1 MEVVFIVFIRLFI
14 LSARLIDIAKFG
26 SDFIPI
32 YVRCVSPM
40 TVTARCGEKNCS
52 VYHYWKAILIFLVW
66 IYWAINLHFVKRM
79 RGNIREMSSSKP
91 NLHRS
96 GRGIFSFSFSCSF
109 HVSFLWII
117 NLSSHITLSSR
128 FFTPSIILLFR
139 NRDHNQM
146 NEWHI
151 EEYDIQ
157 KFERMNE
164 HWLISKLHFN
174 FMLFILLSFLCPF
187 LSDGFLYHHAKF
199 ACCRL
204 PKFFPIIN
212 KRK

>member
-14 LSARLIDIAKFG
+14 LSAKLIDIAKFG

-52 VYHYWKAILIFLVW
+52 VYYWKANLIFLVW

-96 GRGIFSFSFSCSF
+96 GRGIFFFSFSCSF

-117 NLSSHITLSSR
+117 NLSSHITLSRVFLHRALYYCSEIETTIKWMSGISR
-128 FFTPSIILLFR
+128 NMTSKNTNKWTNIDWYQNFISILCFSYCCPFFVLFYPMVFFTIMPNSLAVDFR
-139 NRDHNQM
+139 N
-146 NEWHI
+146 
-151 EEYDIQ
+151 
-157 KFERMNE
+157 
-164 HWLISKLHFN
+164 
-174 FMLFILLSFLCPF
+174 
-187 LSDGFLYHHAKF
+187 
-199 ACCRL
+199 
-204 PKFFPIIN
+204 FF
-212 KRK
+212 RS